1 MRAYSFSNLL
11 CLRYFQAVCENKK
24 LFDHLNMEWII
35 GPGPKD
41 HTSVMDFNVSF
52 RYLHCTLP
60 TLYQSMLSPLIMI
73 LSTMIHKF
81 HNNLALVLS
90 NW

>member
-1 MRAYSFSNLL
+1 MRNKANSVRADSLSYKLYKL

-52 RYLHCTLP
+52 RYVHYTVYTTLC
-60 TLYQSMLSPLIMI
+60 LFKCSS
-73 LSTMIHKF
+73 HWF
-81 HNNLALVLS
+81 
-90 NW
+90 